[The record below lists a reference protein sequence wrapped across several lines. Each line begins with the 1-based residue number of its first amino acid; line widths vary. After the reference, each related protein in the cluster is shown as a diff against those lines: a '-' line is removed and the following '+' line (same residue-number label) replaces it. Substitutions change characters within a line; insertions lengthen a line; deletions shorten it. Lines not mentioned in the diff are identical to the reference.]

1 MAGAGI
7 VTVYP
12 DRLAEDGS
20 TPAAPSAGAE
30 QISVALCQ
38 ASTPQAGSTR
48 HSRAG
53 CSSATSE
60 SASCWPTR
68 RAIARSSGSSG
79 SLASR
84 RTLRRWWL
92 RPPWPTQCATRRA
105 SFSGPGR
112 ADAHR
117 RGGRRCRARR
127 APPRRR
133 RIACTG
139 HPDVHDVG
147 GYRCSRRARS
157 PCAPGEIGLSWFLRG
172 GGEAA
177 RRAEGRTSGFVRGE
191 SLDPRRWAC
200 RSDRDARAPRA
211 TPWSESAALTRVADW
226 LGDWGAVRL
235 GARPARWRAGTPPVR
250 REKSG
255 QKFCGSGTRSSRMG
269 VQS

>member
-1 MAGAGI
+1 MAQRRRAMAGAGI
-7 VTVYP
+7 VTLYP

-92 RPPWPTQCATRRA
+92 RPSWPTQCATRRA
-105 SFSGPGR
+105 SFSGPGCP
-112 ADAHR
+112 DAHR

-147 GYRCSRRARS
+147 GYRCSRRLGRPALHGRLASRGFCVAAERQPVERRAGHLVVVDSCPRPELGPASVGWSLRS
-157 PCAPGEIGLSWFLRG
+157 RCTS
-172 GGEAA
+172 AA
-177 RRAEGRTSGFVRGE
+177 RDALVRVGCAYSGRG
-191 SLDPRRWAC
+191 LPR
-200 RSDRDARAPRA
+200 
-211 TPWSESAALTRVADW
+211 
-226 LGDWGAVRL
+226 
-235 GARPARWRAGTPPVR
+235 
-250 REKSG
+250 
-255 QKFCGSGTRSSRMG
+255 
-269 VQS
+269 